1 MTASEPPS
9 ANDPAAVRGVLAENL
24 AELTA
29 LLDTVS
35 VSDLD
40 TRLADDEWS
49 VREIVLHLLHAERWL
64 LPQLSELRRAV
75 APALP
80 RPPEDVVQLPEPEH
94 MPDQNELRW
103 AVRAVRAETERLLD
117 GMSAAQLR
125 EPANVAIDEEIV
137 DMSFRTM
144 LLTAADHQLF
154 HVRQLQRTLGR
165 R

>member
-1 MTASEPPS
+1 MTACEPAS
-9 ANDPAAVRGVLAENL
+9 ANDPAALRGVLAENL

-29 LLDTVS
+29 LLETVS

-40 TRLADDEWS
+40 TRLTDDEWS

-80 RPPEDVVQLPEPEH
+80 LPPPDVVPLPEPEQ

-103 AVRAVRAETERLLD
+103 AVGAVRAETERLLD
-117 GMSAAQLR
+117 GMTAAQLR
-125 EPANVAIDEEIV
+125 EPANLAVDEEIV
-137 DMSFRTM
+137 DVSFRTM